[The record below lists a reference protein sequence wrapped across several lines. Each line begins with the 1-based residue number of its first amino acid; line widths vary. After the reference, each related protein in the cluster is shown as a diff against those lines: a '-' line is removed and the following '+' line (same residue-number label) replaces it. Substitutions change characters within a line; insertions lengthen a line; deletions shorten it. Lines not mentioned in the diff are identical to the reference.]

1 MRIERILEEKGVVI
15 PELPPLAGTYKR
27 ITHVGTLVFVS
38 GQGPIVDGHVAV
50 EGRLGETVTI
60 EEGQHAARLCVLNAL
75 SVLKSHLGD
84 LDRIKQFVKILGFV
98 SSAQG
103 FTEQPR
109 VIDGA
114 SLLLEELFGE
124 EGIAARSAIGTHQL
138 PGDIPV
144 EIEFI
149 VEIFGND

>member
-1 MRIERILEEKGVVI
+1 MRIERILEEKGIVL
-15 PELPPLAGTYKR
+15 PDMPPLAGKYKR
-27 ITHVGTLVFVS
+27 VTHVGTLAFVS
-38 GQGPIVDGHVAV
+38 GQGPIVEGSAAV
-50 EGRLGETVTI
+50 KGRLGESVTI
-60 EEGQHAARLCVLNAL
+60 EEGQHAARLCALNAL

-103 FTEQPR
+103 FTEQPT
-109 VIDGA
+109 VMDGA

-124 EGIAARSAIGTHQL
+124 EGIAARSAIGTNQL

-149 VEIFGND
+149 VEIYGND